1 MKTLCYGLSDTR
13 QKLILSGR
21 LKVISFPSN
30 SKTVKYFNEFGLTH
44 LSLPYDKA
52 VSLTFNRTF
61 QKKNNYHNKV
71 MEYTEFT
78 LGEIVERT
86 CMDTLRT
93 RKITV
98 IENVPGCEKGDLLHN
113 VKWNDRVYGIGTP
126 VFWKVSKYETKEGA
140 RYLIFIG
147 RNFQIGLNKNEFKK
161 LIKEVKE

>member
-78 LGEIVERT
+78 LGEIVEQ
-86 CMDTLRT
+86 
-93 RKITV
+93 
-98 IENVPGCEKGDLLHN
+98 GDLLHN